1 MLLFSG
7 EAEGEGWGVEARGDE
22 EAMENWQKQFDVQ
35 EGNIASHLWQK
46 RGKGEFVERHV
57 GKSELAE
64 AAAAHAPEQEVW
76 VKEAKHFWEDRERE
90 FGLAI
95 LTTKLR

>member
-1 MLLFSG
+1 M
-7 EAEGEGWGVEARGDE
+7 VEANNGDGE
-22 EAMENWQKQFDVQ
+22 ETENWQKMIYRR
-35 EGNIASHLWQK
+35 GILYLNIASHLWQK

-76 VKEAKHFWEDRERE
+76 VKAAKHFWKIKKLVR
-90 FGLAI
+90 GNLAW
-95 LTTKLR
+95 LLYLFLQPWDKFQM

>member
-1 MLLFSG
+1 M
-7 EAEGEGWGVEARGDE
+7 EARGDE

-64 AAAAHAPEQEVW
+64 AAAAHAPEHEHVGQGG
-76 VKEAKHFWEDRERE
+76 KTFRGRS
-90 FGLAI
+90 
-95 LTTKLR
+95 